1 MVYYRKYRRTGNRY
15 ARKSKSGYSM
25 YKLYKN
31 RSSAAQSR
39 QIYGLNK
46 KLKRIQRL
54 TKPEI
59 NIAPLVQTTYRSD
72 QGTTVFS
79 GSNVKFFGPL
89 QLTNLVNQDA
99 TPQSGFARLEGRFA
113 RIQNITIKGT
123 FTYLSGE
130 AGLVDRVSDLQR
142 QPSYARVVIYQT
154 KATRSDDMSFG
165 DVFSSSTAG
174 TVKDSNNTEGSLL
187 GNYALM
193 RAPLALGLARKAK
206 IISDKLYM
214 ISDTKQA
221 VMIKTKLKYVRNWY
235 QAPNEAAPKG
245 NVMMMVLL
253 YNASASSISEDVVL
267 ASECRLDLVSKCVYT
282 DA

>member
-1 MVYYRKYRRTGNRY
+1 MVYYKKYRRTGNRY
-15 ARKSKSGYSM
+15 ARRSKNSYSM
-25 YKLYKN
+25 YKLYKSRN
-31 RSSAAQSR
+31 SGAQAR

-59 NIAPLVQTTYRSD
+59 NIAPLVQNTLRSD
-72 QGTTVFS
+72 QGLTVFT

-89 QLTNLVNQDA
+89 QLTNVISQDA
-99 TPQSGFARLEGRFA
+99 TAQTGFARLEGRFA

-123 FTYLSGE
+123 FTYLNSS
-130 AGLVDRVSDLQR
+130 AGLDIVTDLQR
-142 QPSYARVVIYQT
+142 QPAYARVVIYQT
-154 KATRSDDMSFG
+154 KVTRSDDMSFG
-165 DVFSSSTAG
+165 DVFSTSTAG

-221 VMIKTKLKYVRNWY
+221 VMIKTKLRYVRNWY

-245 NVMMMVLL
+245 NVVMMVLL
-253 YNASASSISEDVVL
+253 YNTSANVDDTSVVS